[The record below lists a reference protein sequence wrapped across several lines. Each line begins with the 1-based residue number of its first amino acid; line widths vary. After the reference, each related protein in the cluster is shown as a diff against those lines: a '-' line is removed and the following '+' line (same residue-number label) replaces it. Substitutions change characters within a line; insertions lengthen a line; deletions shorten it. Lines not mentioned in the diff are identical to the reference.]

1 MSGLNNDIINTIV
14 HSPQMPQYIVTLNTL
29 WNEEQKKR
37 KKFYEQMDESKK
49 MEFIEGEII
58 AHSPA
63 KDIHIMVQQN
73 LSTIVSTF
81 AIIKN
86 LGKVR
91 GEKALIR
98 LTRNDF
104 EPDLSYFNK
113 VASKKINEDTLFYPS
128 PDFVIEILSKSTEKN
143 DRGVKFY
150 DYELHNVKEYWII
163 DTNKKVI
170 EQYLLEKGKY
180 ELMVKVK
187 TGLIECSVLKG
198 LNIPLVAI
206 FNEKKR
212 IEFIKTMD

>member
-1 MSGLNNDIINTIV
+1 MYLVDNDIIDKIV
-14 HSPQMPQYIVTLNTL
+14 HSPQMPQYISVLNDL

-37 KKFYEQMDESKK
+37 KQFYEDMDESRK

-58 AHSPA
+58 VHSPA

-73 LSTIVSTF
+73 LAAIVSTF
-81 AIIKN
+81 AIINN

-91 GEKALIR
+91 GEKALVR

-113 VASKKINEDTLFYPS
+113 IASKKINDDTLFYPS
-128 PDFVIEILSKSTEKN
+128 PDFVIEILSKSTEKK
-143 DRGVKFY
+143 DRGVKFK

-163 DTNKKVI
+163 DTSKKVI
-170 EQYLLEKGKY
+170 EQYLLQKGTY
-180 ELMVKVK
+180 ELIVKIK

-198 LNIPLVAI
+198 FNIPLIAI

-212 IEFIKTMD
+212 IEFVKTL

>member
-1 MSGLNNDIINTIV
+1 LYLVDNDIIDKIV
-14 HSPQMPQYIVTLNTL
+14 HSPQMPRYISVLNDL

-37 KKFYEQMDESKK
+37 KQFYEEMDESRK

-58 AHSPA
+58 VHSPA

-73 LSTIVSTF
+73 LSTIISTY
-81 AIIKN
+81 AIINN

-91 GEKALIR
+91 GEKALVR

-104 EPDLSYFNK
+104 EPDLSFFNK
-113 VASKKINEDTLFYPS
+113 IASKKINDDTLFYPS

-143 DRGVKFY
+143 DRGVKFN

-170 EQYLLEKGKY
+170 EQYLLQKGKY
-180 ELMVKVK
+180 ELIVKIK
-187 TGLIECSVLKG
+187 TGTIECAVLKG
-198 LNIPLVAI
+198 FNIPLAAI

-212 IEFIKTMD
+212 IEFVKTL

>member
-1 MSGLNNDIINTIV
+1 MPRYISVLND
-14 HSPQMPQYIVTLNTL
+14 L
-29 WNEEQKKR
+29 WNQEQKKR
-37 KKFYEQMDESKK
+37 KQFYEEMDESRK

-58 AHSPA
+58 VHSPA

-73 LSTIVSTF
+73 LSTIISTY
-81 AIIKN
+81 AIVNN

-91 GEKALIR
+91 GEKALVR

-113 VASKKINEDTLFYPS
+113 VASKKINDDTLFYPS

-170 EQYLLEKGKY
+170 EQYLLNKGKY
-180 ELMVKVK
+180 ELVIKIK
-187 TGLIECSVLKG
+187 TGTIECSVLKG
-198 LNIPLVAI
+198 FNIPLIAI
-206 FNEKKR
+206 FDEKKR
-212 IEFIKTMD
+212 IEFVKKL